1 MVIETVETFRLLAAF
16 EAVGKF
22 VVGML
27 GVGVVGVVLVVEVVE
42 VFGMVAED
50 MVVVEDVVGTVI
62 Q

>member
-1 MVIETVETFRLLAAF
+1 MVIETVETFRLLAAL

-22 VVGML
+22 VVGVL
-27 GVGVVGVVLVVEVVE
+27 VVEAVEVVLVVEGVE
-42 VFGMVAED
+42 VVGMVAGD